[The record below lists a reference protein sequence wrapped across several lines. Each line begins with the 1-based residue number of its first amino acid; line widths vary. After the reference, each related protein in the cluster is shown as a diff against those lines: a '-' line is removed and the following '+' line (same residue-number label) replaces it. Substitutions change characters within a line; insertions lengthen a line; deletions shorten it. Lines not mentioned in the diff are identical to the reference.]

1 MSNIVVDID
10 DRAFQQKARDI
21 QQKLAELE
29 KGKTISLNA
38 EINEKSLTD
47 ISAKIQAIADKAKSI
62 TFDAD
67 FSKSSAT
74 ISNLSIKDGAL
85 DAIVKSV
92 TDAIE
97 KTPLKPKIDTTHIR
111 NEVQNA
117 IKEAIK
123 NGSLD
128 LSKEVQSAMSK
139 GGRSVKIQL
148 DKTDLANQI
157 TAALSKKGVIRI
169 GDITADRQRLT
180 DSISKALA
188 GHTFQINVGISQT
201 QARAAVAQALA
212 GAQVSVQGAAG
223 AAQNLSMHVGN
234 AARHGRAL
242 SDQMKTTTQIATL
255 LGNTFGNLFASY
267 AVKSFLDNIVKI
279 GGELE
284 KQKLAMESIMGDS
297 YKAQETYSKV
307 SRLSMIS
314 PFNVEDLLKYTKQ
327 LNAFGIKYNELYD
340 TTKRLSDI
348 AAAVG
353 VSFGRIAYEYG
364 QTSARGW
371 LDGRELRMFAN
382 SGIPLLQKL
391 ADHYS
396 RLRNEIVTT
405 AQVREMVTDRQVSF
419 EDVKSVLW
427 DMTNE
432 GGEFFQMQ
440 EVMAE
445 SLAAKYANLANAWN
459 LMLGRMAEG
468 TSGGILKR
476 VAEILT
482 AIVDHFEKL
491 IASLAGIAPLYV
503 AFKLASYG
511 ASAAIAMET
520 AALEGETA
528 ATELNTAAKIRSV
541 GIMNSLGVAIRKM
554 GASLWAVI
562 GNWWSVGFAA
572 AAAIGYAIG
581 HYREKMQEIEQT
593 NQALRDRANDGLK
606 NLESLQSKLDE
617 IFGENKTYEAKVSV
631 TTDEATTALT
641 GIQSTGSASTSADS
655 VPSASAYWED
665 AETAAA
671 EYEAEIKR
679 IEEEEK
685 AAFDALSNR
694 EKIVVLERDL
704 QYNKEA
710 AQSELD
716 YLYEKKEEL
725 EDLLAL
731 EEESRE
737 LEDPERLRSRL
748 QSVIEEI
755 DSIERVQSAMF
766 DSIQSLRSADLSP
779 AEIELQNLA
788 TAAYGAKSAI
798 EMAEAELVRLEDERK
813 SALDAYYEA
822 KDEYGMGSEQSLA
835 ANERF
840 EKVNEAIREQEQ
852 LITDCNAII
861 DEYTQKIT
869 QPLSVRG
876 IDYSMIEDAPW
887 YGTAE
892 AESAGEAAAEAFV
905 EGVVAADSLSVIP
918 DSIQSAGENVIE
930 SVAEA
935 TEEAIEEVSAAA
947 SEGTAD
953 VVFSISDSTRAAIN
967 RLSAAQRKSIREE
980 MLSYLKDY
988 DPDVNKTLNAVYS
1001 RNGDGSFVY
1010 DEIEQLAMLKQ
1021 AYDETVAA
1029 FKNMA
1034 KMDGIL
1040 EAANQQTGN
1049 FWFDKT
1055 AFEQVKRYQDYFES
1069 RLGESRK
1076 NVESHY
1082 AAMSEAMRELAK
1094 EYPQLLGKIKDG
1106 DEERNMTLSEQID
1119 WLTKHGNAM
1128 DKFSGVLLRNNTTAY
1143 QAFSVFVQRFYEM
1156 GDAALESEEDI
1167 RKFADSVESQMKA
1180 LGYDLNN
1187 SEVKKMLKVQLNADL
1202 NTKGITSETAKQL
1215 IFQEFVRRKM
1225 IIDTEVLTGTEGSSD
1240 TEIQKAAR
1248 KAIEGMNSGVSSE
1261 ASKAIYTKI
1270 ERDIING
1277 SATRAD
1283 MASKLRDRYSKI
1295 NTEKKSYAA
1304 DTEEY
1309 KELEM
1314 EADALERIAAATKVR
1329 LDNVRGLGSG
1339 HKKDA
1344 QLEEWKE
1351 QVKLYREAYQ
1361 EYKKWFDLYHDS
1373 AKALEKTKNNPLYAG
1388 IENPNQI
1395 RENLLK
1401 IADEIAANKGNDSA
1415 RGKYEVDVRGIINGI
1430 DYDAE
1435 RQRLQDFLSNVTE
1448 QINAEAKK
1456 WDIYKKMFEATGNQ
1470 SESLSFA
1477 QIGTGKLPQVWDY
1490 QARVMREAFEKEFA
1504 NVDFSKLI
1512 GNKDIWGFSDA
1523 DAMTA
1528 FGNGELY
1535 RQWKAIKDHIEKT
1548 GIEYLGNA
1556 ATLRK
1561 NAQTAQER
1569 IDAENARYKE
1579 ERENAIASGASEQM
1593 LADIDTNHQNRLNEL
1608 KDELFQLEPVYQQVL
1623 EGTLGMTRTE
1633 IDALYQ
1639 RCKEL
1644 LVLIDATKQEVR
1656 DQNGKLT
1663 GYRYKRQDGS
1673 EGFINKKT
1681 YDNLY
1686 NNATGGSKSGS
1697 VSANWKN
1704 WGSKFKRTEQDK
1716 DGKTTEKFDLQN
1728 TMGQISSLMGSM
1740 QSLGGLFDTLGLED
1754 EAGSLGTIMNSLQ
1767 AGMTIAEGYFSGD
1780 PSKMLEGAIQ
1790 LVTTLAQVHDNK
1802 LNAAIEA
1809 SKARVEDLKGAYEQ
1823 VESALESVAFSGTA
1837 ALEKLAAAEA
1847 KLSAQLK
1854 AVGLS
1859 LTQTEKAAYKAYQT
1873 GGSSSFVDLYKEL
1886 DAAMNKYNSSM
1897 AEYEKWS
1904 KKMKVI
1910 GGIGGVISGGDIG
1923 TLGVVSTSLLPVANT
1938 ISLIDTTLGVLQG
1951 KWKSDYGWNFLTGG
1965 AFGVFKSIFG
1975 GNKAKEAAQAAT
1987 AEINRVNEAL
1997 ADLARLGINQDSYLN
2012 ATDLGKALMGQYS
2025 NLVQQRMELE
2035 EQLYNE
2041 NAKKK
2046 SDKGIMEDYKDQI
2059 AELNT
2064 QIAEYLETV
2073 ARELYDLDL
2082 NQWSKNI
2089 AEAIADAFRDGTSE
2103 VQAFEDA
2110 VNSML
2115 ENVANNI
2122 IALGVIQPYI
2132 DKLQKHIFGDPND
2145 PNDTGLMGIEDPN
2158 ARMTAI
2164 TKYLSEWRDANG
2176 KAISDEVNSWLESFK
2191 QMGLYQGN
2199 VSGTSASI
2207 EGITAEQADI
2217 LAAYLN
2223 GIRLDTNA
2231 LRLIMEKFG
2240 YEDIEGIRDVLDSQL
2255 RQLETIADNTYRTA
2269 IAAEAIQRS
2278 VDDMYD
2284 DIHGVVLGSKEF
2296 HTIL

>member
-128 LSKEVQSAMSK
+128 LSKEVQNAMSK

-188 GHTFQINVGISQT
+188 GHTFQINVGISQA

-234 AARHGRAL
+234 AAKNGRAL

-267 AVKSFLDNIVKI
+267 AVKSFLEDIVKI

-581 HYREKMQEIEQT
+581 HYREKMQEIEQI

-641 GIQSTGSASTSADS
+641 GIQSTGSASTSEDS
-655 VPSASAYWED
+655 IPSASAYWED

-694 EKIVVLERDL
+694 EKIAVLERDL

-716 YLYEKKEEL
+716 YLYQKKEEL

-731 EEESRE
+731 EEENRD

-822 KDEYGMGSEQSLA
+822 KDEYGMGSEQFLA

-861 DEYTQKIT
+861 DEYAQKIT
-869 QPLSVRG
+869 RPLSVRG

-918 DSIQSAGENVIE
+918 DSIQSAGESVIE

-953 VVFSISDSTRAAIN
+953 VVFSISDSTREAIN

-1001 RNGDGSFVY
+1001 RNGDGSFIY

-1021 AYDETVAA
+1021 AYDETHAA
-1029 FKNMA
+1029 YKNMA
-1034 KMDGIL
+1034 KMDGVL
-1040 EAANQQTGN
+1040 ESANQQTGN
-1049 FWFDKT
+1049 FWFDDT

-1069 RLGESRK
+1069 RLGQSRK
-1076 NVESHY
+1076 SVESHY

-1128 DKFSGVLLRNNTTAY
+1128 AKFGSIVSKINNTAGKSF
-1143 QAFSVFVQRFYEM
+1143 QLFKDRFYEM

-1167 RKFADSVESQMKA
+1167 RKFADSVQSQMEA

-1187 SEVKKMLKVQLNADL
+1187 GEVKKMLKIKLDAQLN
-1202 NTKGITSETAKQL
+1202 TSSITSEAAKQL
-1215 IFQEFVRRKM
+1215 VFQEFVRRKM

-1248 KAIEGMNSGVSSE
+1248 KAIEGMNSSVSSE
-1261 ASKAIYTKI
+1261 ASKTIYTKI

-1304 DTEEY
+1304 DTKEY

-1314 EADALERIAAATKVR
+1314 EAQALERIAAATKVR
-1329 LDNVRGLGSG
+1329 LDNVRGLGSS

-1395 RENLLK
+1395 RENLSR
-1401 IADEIAANKGNDSA
+1401 IADDIASKKGNDSA

-1435 RQRLQDFLSNVTE
+1435 KQRLQDFLSNVTE

-1456 WDIYKKMFEATGNQ
+1456 WDIYKKMFEVTGNQ

-1477 QIGTGKLPQVWDY
+1477 QIGTGKVPQVWDY
-1490 QARVMREAFEKEFA
+1490 QARVMKEAFEKEFA

-1512 GNKDIWGFSDA
+1512 EDKDIWGLSDA

-1535 RQWKAIKDHIEKT
+1535 RQWKALKDHIEKT

-1561 NAQTAQER
+1561 NTQTVQER
-1569 IDAENARYKE
+1569 IDAENARYKDE
-1579 ERENAIASGASEQM
+1579 LEKAVKIGASEQT
-1593 LADIDTNHQNRLNEL
+1593 LSDIDTNHQNRLNEL
-1608 KDELFQLEPVYQQVL
+1608 KDELFQLEPVYRQVL

-1644 LVLIDATKQEVR
+1644 LALIDATKQEVR
-1656 DQNGKLT
+1656 DQDGKLT

-1697 VSANWKN
+1697 TNANWKN

-1847 KLSAQLK
+1847 KLTAQLK

-1904 KKMKVI
+1904 KKIKVI

-1923 TLGVVSTSLLPVANT
+1923 TLGVVTTSLLPVANT
-1938 ISLIDTTLGVLQG
+1938 ISLIDNTLGVLQG

-1975 GNKAKEAAQAAT
+1975 GNKAREAAQAAT

-2046 SDKGIMEDYKDQI
+2046 SDKNIMEDYKDQI

-2073 ARELYDLDL
+2073 ARELYELDL
-2082 NQWSKNI
+2082 TQWSKNI

-2110 VNSML
+2110 VNDML

-2132 DKLQKHIFGDPND
+2132 DKLKKHIFGDPND

-2176 KAISDEVNSWLESFK
+2176 KAISDEVNSYLESFK
-2191 QMGLYQGN
+2191 QMGLFQGN

-2231 LRLIMEKFG
+2231 LRLIMEKLG

>member
-29 KGKTISLNA
+29 KGKTISLSA

-128 LSKEVQSAMSK
+128 LSKEVQNAMSK

-157 TAALSKKGVIRI
+157 TAALSKKGVIKI

-188 GHTFQINVGISQT
+188 GHTFQINVGISQA

-223 AAQNLSMHVGN
+223 AAQSLSMHVGN
-234 AARHGRAL
+234 AAKNGRAL

-267 AVKSFLDNIVKI
+267 AVKSFLEDIVKI

-396 RLRNEIVTT
+396 RLRNEIVTA

-419 EDVKSVLW
+419 ADVKSVLW

-541 GIMNSLGVAIRKM
+541 GIMNSLGVAVRKL

-641 GIQSTGSASTSADS
+641 GIQSTGSASTSEDS
-655 VPSASAYWED
+655 IPSASAYWED

-679 IEEEEK
+679 IGEEEK

-694 EKIVVLERDL
+694 EKIAVLERDL

-716 YLYEKKEEL
+716 YLYQKKEEL

-731 EEESRE
+731 EEESRGS
-737 LEDPERLRSRL
+737 EDPERLRSRL

-766 DSIQSLRSADLSP
+766 DSIQALRSADLTP

-798 EMAEAELVRLEDERK
+798 EMAEAELVRLADERK

-840 EKVNEAIREQEQ
+840 EKINEAIREQEQ

-876 IDYSMIEDAPW
+876 IDYSMVEDAPW

-892 AESAGEAAAEAFV
+892 AEGAGETAAEAFV

-953 VVFSISDSTRAAIN
+953 VVLSISDSTRAAIN
-967 RLSAAQRKSIREE
+967 RLSAAQRKAIREE

-1029 FKNMA
+1029 FKNMP

-1040 EAANQQTGN
+1040 ESANQQTGN
-1049 FWFDKT
+1049 FWFDDT

-1069 RLGESRK
+1069 RLGQSRK
-1076 NVESHY
+1076 SVESHY

-1119 WLTKHGNAM
+1119 WLTKNGNAM
-1128 DKFSGVLLRNNTTAY
+1128 AKFGSIVSKINKTAG
-1143 QAFSVFVQRFYEM
+1143 QSFQLFKDRFYEM
-1156 GDAALESEEDI
+1156 KDAALESEEDI
-1167 RKFADSVESQMKA
+1167 KKFADSVESQMKA
-1180 LGYDLNN
+1180 RGYDLNN
-1187 SEVKKMLKVQLNADL
+1187 SEVKKMLKIQLDAQLN
-1202 NTKGITSETAKQL
+1202 TRGITSEAAKQL
-1215 IFQEFVRRKM
+1215 VFQEFVRRKM

-1248 KAIEGMNSGVSSE
+1248 KAIEGMNSSVSSE
-1261 ASKAIYTKI
+1261 ASKAVYTKI

-1314 EADALERIAAATKVR
+1314 EAQALERIAAAAKVR

-1395 RENLLK
+1395 RENLSR

-1435 RQRLQDFLSNVTE
+1435 KQRLQDFLSNVTE

-1477 QIGTGKLPQVWDY
+1477 QIGTGKAPQVWDY

-1512 GNKDIWGFSDA
+1512 GDKDIWGLSDA

-1535 RQWKAIKDHIEKT
+1535 RQWKALKDHIEKT

-1561 NAQTAQER
+1561 NTQTAQER

-1579 ERENAIASGASEQM
+1579 ERENAIASGASAQM

-1644 LVLIDATKQEVR
+1644 LALIDATKQEVR
-1656 DQNGKLT
+1656 DQDGKLT

-1697 VSANWKN
+1697 TNANWKN

-1847 KLSAQLK
+1847 KLTAQLK

-1904 KKMKVI
+1904 KKIKVI

-1938 ISLIDTTLGVLQG
+1938 ISLIDNTLGVLQG

-2046 SDKGIMEDYKDQI
+2046 SDKNIMEDYKDQI

-2110 VNSML
+2110 VNDML

-2132 DKLQKHIFGDPND
+2132 DKLKKHIFGDPND

-2176 KAISDEVNSWLESFK
+2176 KAVSDDVNSWLESFK
-2191 QMGLYQGN
+2191 KMGLFQGN

-2231 LRLIMEKFG
+2231 LRLIMEKLG
-2240 YEDIEGIRDVLDSQL
+2240 YEDIEGNR
-2255 RQLETIADNTYRTA
+2255 
-2269 IAAEAIQRS
+2269 AESCRPGTDALP
-2278 VDDMYD
+2278 
-2284 DIHGVVLGSKEF
+2284 LGRVHSFQAE
-2296 HTIL
+2296 

>member
-10 DRAFQQKARDI
+10 DSQFQRKARDI

-38 EINEKSLTD
+38 EISDKSLSD

-92 TDAIE
+92 VDAIE
-97 KTPLKPKIDTTHIR
+97 KTPIKPKIDTTHIR

-128 LSKEVQSAMSK
+128 LSKEVQNAMTK
-139 GGRSVKIQL
+139 GGRSIKIQL

-157 TAALSKKGVIRI
+157 TSALSKKGVIKI
-169 GDITADRQRLT
+169 GDITADRQRLI
-180 DSISKALA
+180 DSITKALA
-188 GHTFQINVGISQT
+188 GHTFQINVGISQA
-201 QARAAVAQALA
+201 QAKAALAQALA

-223 AAQNLSMHVGN
+223 AASNLSMHVGN
-234 AARHGRAL
+234 AAKHGRAL

-255 LGNTFGNLFASY
+255 MGNTFGNLFASY
-267 AVKSFLDNIVKI
+267 AVKSFLEDIVHI

-284 KQKLAMESIMGDS
+284 KQKLAMESIMGDA

-314 PFNVEDLLKYTKQ
+314 PFDVEDLLKYTKQ

-353 VSFGRIAYEYG
+353 VNFGRIAYEYG

-396 RLRNEIVTT
+396 KLRNEIVTT
-405 AQVREMVTDRQVSF
+405 AQVRKMVTDRQVSF

-468 TSGGILKR
+468 TSGDILKR

-482 AIVDHFEKL
+482 GLVAHFEKL
-491 IASLAGIAPLYV
+491 IYALVSVAPIYV
-503 AFKLASYG
+503 AFKLAAYG
-511 ASAAIAMET
+511 AAAATAVET
-520 AALEGETA
+520 AAIEAETA
-528 ATELNTAAKIRSV
+528 ATEMNTAAKIRNVGAVNSV
-541 GIMNSLGVAIRKM
+541 VLGAKRL
-554 GASLWAVI
+554 ASSIWGVI
-562 GNWWSVGFAA
+562 GNWWSLAFAA
-572 AAAIGYAIG
+572 AAAFGYTIG
-581 HYREKMQEIEQT
+581 HLLELERESEKVNEII
-593 NQALRDRANDGLK
+593 RDRANDGVK
-606 NLESLQSKLDE
+606 NLEELQRKLNE
-617 IFGENKTYEAKVSV
+617 LFGEDNTYEAKVSV

-641 GIQSTGSASTSADS
+641 GIQSTGTTTSSDS
-655 VPSASAYWED
+655 LPSMTEYWED
-665 AETAAA
+665 AEAAA
-671 EYEAEIKR
+671 EKYEAEMRR

-694 EKIVVLERDL
+694 EKVAILEREYSFSKDAT
-704 QYNKEA
+704 EG
-710 AQSELD
+710 ELN
-716 YLYEKKEEL
+716 YLREKKSEL
-725 EDLLAL
+725 EDLIAVEREYDDSETLADL
-731 EEESRE
+731 QSQ
-737 LEDPERLRSRL
+737 L
-748 QSVIEEI
+748 QSVEEEI
-755 DSIERVQSAMF
+755 RAIEAAHSEMF
-766 DSIQSLRSADLSP
+766 DAINYLRNADISP
-779 AEIELQNLA
+779 AEIELQDLA
-788 TAAYGAKSAI
+788 NAAYNAQSAI
-798 EMAEAELVRLEDERK
+798 EMAKAELQRLSEEKDL
-813 SALDAYYEA
+813 ALAQYYEA
-822 KDEYGMGSEQSLA
+822 FEDFGMGSEQSTA
-835 ANERF
+835 ANARF
-840 EKVNEAIREQEQ
+840 EEINEAIREQEE
-852 LITDCNAII
+852 IIRSCNATI
-861 DEYTQKIT
+861 DEYNSKIA
-869 QPLSVRG
+869 PNRPRMGIRG
-876 IDYSMIEDAPW
+876 IDYSTIEDAPW

-892 AESAGEAAAEAFV
+892 AASAGEAAAEAFI
-905 EGVVAADSLSVIP
+905 EGVVATDSLAVIP
-918 DSIQSAGENVIE
+918 DSIQSAGMNVVE
-930 SVAEA
+930 EVASA
-935 TEEAIEEVSAAA
+935 TEEAIEDVSSAA
-947 SEGTAD
+947 SEGTSE
-953 VVFSISDSTRAAIN
+953 VIFSINDATRKAIAK
-967 RLSAAQRKSIREE
+967 LSAAQRKAI
-980 MLSYLKDY
+980 KDELLERIKSD
-988 DPDVNKTLNAVYS
+988 DPEANNLLNEVYK
-1001 RNGDGSFVY
+1001 RDENGNFVH
-1010 DEIEQLAMLKQ
+1010 DEIEQIAILKKGVDDLADAL
-1021 AYDETVAA
+1021 
-1029 FKNMA
+1029 KNMPKLTGLMEDTNTNIGYIRMDEWLSEWQDRDDKQRGMA
-1034 KMDGIL
+1034 KKMERSQLEIITAIKETANAYPELYQSIDFTNDSLEEQIKKVRSVRGGIEELYRHLTTTASSSVRNYLSALNDLTKQDIYTSAGIKRFADEIETAL
-1040 EAANQQTGN
+1040 EGMGFDLTDKVNQKTLKLEIDTWLNARNITSDAA
-1049 FWFDKT
+1049 
-1055 AFEQVKRYQDYFES
+1055 R
-1069 RLGESRK
+1069 
-1076 NVESHY
+1076 
-1082 AAMSEAMRELAK
+1082 
-1094 EYPQLLGKIKDG
+1094 QLL
-1106 DEERNMTLSEQID
+1106 
-1119 WLTKHGNAM
+1119 
-1128 DKFSGVLLRNNTTAY
+1128 
-1143 QAFSVFVQRFYEM
+1143 
-1156 GDAALESEEDI
+1156 
-1167 RKFADSVESQMKA
+1167 
-1180 LGYDLNN
+1180 
-1187 SEVKKMLKVQLNADL
+1187 
-1202 NTKGITSETAKQL
+1202 
-1215 IFQEFVRRKM
+1215 FQEFVRRKM
-1225 IIDTEVLTGTEGSSD
+1225 IVDTEVLNANEGSAD
-1240 TEIQKAAR
+1240 TEIQEAAK
-1248 KAIEGMNSGVSSE
+1248 KAIASMATIPSTSE
-1261 ASKAIYTKI
+1261 VTALHDKI
-1270 ERDIING
+1270 VRDIING
-1277 SATRAD
+1277 SPTRAD

-1295 NTEKKSYAA
+1295 NTEKKSYAP

-1314 EADALERIAAATKVR
+1314 EAQALERIAAATKVR
-1329 LDNVRGLGSG
+1329 LDNVRGLGGGS
-1339 HKKDA
+1339 KKDA
-1344 QLEEWKE
+1344 QLEDWKE

-1373 AKALEKTKNNPLYAG
+1373 AKALEKTNENPLYAG
-1388 IENPNQI
+1388 IKNPNQI

-1401 IADEIAANKGNDSA
+1401 IADDIAAKKGNDDA
-1415 RGKYEVDVRGIINGI
+1415 RSKYEVDVRGIINGI

-1435 RQRLQDFLSNVTE
+1435 KQRVQDFLNNVTE

-1456 WDIYKKMFEATGNQ
+1456 WDIYNKMFDATGNRA
-1470 SESLSFA
+1470 ESRSFA
-1477 QIGTGKLPQVWDY
+1477 QIGTGKSPQVWDY
-1490 QARVMREAFEKEFA
+1490 QAKVMKEAFERNFA
-1504 NVDFSKLI
+1504 NVDFASLI
-1512 GNKDIWGFSDA
+1512 GDKDIWGLSDA
-1523 DAMTA
+1523 DAMGA

-1535 RQWKAIKDHIEKT
+1535 KQWKAIKDHIEKT
-1548 GIEYLGNA
+1548 GIEFLGNT

-1561 NAQTAQER
+1561 NAQTAQEK
-1569 IDAENARYKE
+1569 IDAENARYQE
-1579 ERENAIASGASEQM
+1579 ERRTAIASGASEQA
-1593 LADIDTNHQNRLNEL
+1593 LSDIDLNHQNRLNEL

-1639 RCKEL
+1639 RCEDL
-1644 LVLIDATKQEVR
+1644 LALIDATKQEVR

-1663 GYRYKRQDGS
+1663 GYRYKKQDGS
-1673 EGFINKKT
+1673 DGFINKKT

-1697 VSANWKN
+1697 TAANWRN

-1740 QSLGGLFDTLGLED
+1740 QGLGGLFETLGLED

-1790 LVTTLAQVHDNK
+1790 LVTTLAQIHDNK

-1823 VESALESVAFSGTA
+1823 VENVLQSVAYSGTA

-1847 KLSAQLK
+1847 RLTAQLK
-1854 AVGLS
+1854 AAGVS
-1859 LTQTEKAAYKAYQT
+1859 LTATEKSAYKAYQT
-1873 GGSSSFVDLYKEL
+1873 GGSSSFSNLYTEL
-1886 DAAMNKYNSSM
+1886 DTAMNKYNSSM
-1897 AEYEKWS
+1897 EEYERWCKE
-1904 KKMKVI
+1904 MKAL
-1910 GGIGGVISGGDIG
+1910 GGIAGVLSGGDIG
-1923 TLGVVSTSLLPVANT
+1923 TMGVLATSMLPVATT
-1938 ISLIDTTLGVLQG
+1938 ISLIDSTLGVLQG
-1951 KWKSDYGWNFLTGG
+1951 KWSSDYGWNFLTGG
-1965 AFGVFKSIFG
+1965 AFGVFKELFG
-1975 GNKAKEAAQAAT
+1975 GNKAKEAAEAAT
-1987 AEINRVNEAL
+1987 AEIERVNEAL
-1997 ADLARLGINQDSYLN
+1997 GDLARLGISQDSYLH
-2012 ATDLGKALMGQYS
+2012 ATDLGKALMGQYT

-2041 NAKKK
+2041 NAKKD
-2046 SDKGIMEDYKDQI
+2046 SDKKTMEDYKDQI

-2064 QIAEYLETV
+2064 QISDYLENV
-2073 ARELYDLDL
+2073 AKELYELDL
-2082 NQWSKNI
+2082 TQWSKTI
-2089 AEAIADAFRDGTSE
+2089 AEAIADAFREGASE

-2110 VNSML
+2110 VNDML

-2132 DKLQKHIFGDPND
+2132 DKLQKHIFGDPNR
-2145 PNDTGLMGIEDPN
+2145 PNDTGMMGIEDPN

-2176 KAISDEVNSWLESFK
+2176 KAISEEVNGWLESFK
-2191 QMGLYQGN
+2191 QMGLYEGN
-2199 VSGTSASI
+2199 VSGTSKSI

-2269 IAAEAIQRS
+2269 IAAESIQQS
-2278 VDDMYD
+2278 VDDLYD
-2284 DIHGVVLGSKEF
+2284 DVHGVVIGSKEF
-2296 HTIL
+2296 HTAL